1 MKMIFF
7 ALWGLSLLLM
17 LAAAAQLWRAFVRK
31 KEEVTRALAK
41 SLGLLF
47 VSIFCVRLAVGLYL
61 ADGALVKE
69 PNGLNLFETALD
81 SAVHSLQT
89 FSMDEGYTDYLFAG
103 RDLWQWMSGSAA
115 AVTLAGMYISLQ
127 NLLAPIAGG
136 AILLDLLSNL
146 FPWLRYHLQG
156 GRRKYVFSE
165 LNEPAVLL
173 AEDLV
178 RAEQGVRLVGEAAA
192 KGRMAVI
199 FTDAYVEKENEQR
212 AELLARARKLGGI
225 CLEDDLRQ
233 LRLPGRG
240 RVTYLLMDQDPVANL
255 DAAIALQTD
264 YRALCPKAD
273 EIDILVFS
281 QDENAGEIF
290 PVVVERGILHTG
302 EIFQHRGFL
311 FRGFLFRGQKP
322 LHITLQ
328 RHNPGW
334 ASLKMMMV
342 RCRSP
347 RMWSIVEKSV
357 GLILARQ
364 IQNVN
369 IPLPY

>member
-103 RDLWQWMSGSAA
+103 RDLWQWMSGSAS

-199 FTDAYVEKENEQR
+199 FTDAYVDKENEQR
-212 AELLARARKLGGI
+212 AELLDR
-225 CLEDDLRQ
+225 
-233 LRLPGRG
+233 
-240 RVTYLLMDQDPVANL
+240 
-255 DAAIALQTD
+255 
-264 YRALCPKAD
+264 
-273 EIDILVFS
+273 
-281 QDENAGEIF
+281 
-290 PVVVERGILHTG
+290 
-302 EIFQHRGFL
+302 
-311 FRGFLFRGQKP
+311 
-322 LHITLQ
+322 
-328 RHNPGW
+328 
-334 ASLKMMMV
+334 
-342 RCRSP
+342 
-347 RMWSIVEKSV
+347 KSV
-357 GLILARQ
+357 
-364 IQNVN
+364 V
-369 IPLPY
+369 

>member
-1 MKMIFF
+1 MVLAFGEIMVGTVAGTENYYGTELSVCEPAYQIEKGLAF
-7 ALWGLSLLLM
+7 ALRGFCTVQK
-17 LAAAAQLWRAFVRK
+17 AV
-31 KEEVTRALAK
+31 EE
-41 SLGLLF
+41 F
-47 VSIFCVRLAVGLYL
+47 
-61 ADGALVKE
+61 
-69 PNGLNLFETALD
+69 
-81 SAVHSLQT
+81 
-89 FSMDEGYTDYLFAG
+89 
-103 RDLWQWMSGSAA
+103 
-115 AVTLAGMYISLQ
+115 
-127 NLLAPIAGG
+127 GG
-136 AILLDLLSNL
+136 G
-146 FPWLRYHLQG
+146 FG
-156 GRRKYVFSE
+156 G
-165 LNEPAVLL
+165 
-173 AEDLV
+173 
-178 RAEQGVRLVGEAAA
+178 GC
-192 KGRMAVI
+192 
-199 FTDAYVEKENEQR
+199 T
-212 AELLARARKLGGI
+212 
-225 CLEDDLRQ
+225 
-233 LRLPGRG
+233 
-240 RVTYLLMDQDPVANL
+240 
-255 DAAIALQTD
+255 
-264 YRALCPKAD
+264 
-273 EIDILVFS
+273 

>member
-1 MKMIFF
+1 MAKFDFKKLVNDSADKLKNGAQKAQEAVKEFDIKT
-7 ALWGLSLLLM
+7 
-17 LAAAAQLWRAFVRK
+17 AAGDVMTKGKDAAEYFKQKTDETVQAVSQAVRK

-178 RAEQGVRLVGEAAA
+178 RAEQGVR
-192 KGRMAVI
+192 
-199 FTDAYVEKENEQR
+199 
-212 AELLARARKLGGI
+212 
-225 CLEDDLRQ
+225 
-233 LRLPGRG
+233 
-240 RVTYLLMDQDPVANL
+240 
-255 DAAIALQTD
+255 
-264 YRALCPKAD
+264 
-273 EIDILVFS
+273 
-281 QDENAGEIF
+281 
-290 PVVVERGILHTG
+290 
-302 EIFQHRGFL
+302 
-311 FRGFLFRGQKP
+311 
-322 LHITLQ
+322 
-328 RHNPGW
+328 
-334 ASLKMMMV
+334 
-342 RCRSP
+342 
-347 RMWSIVEKSV
+347 
-357 GLILARQ
+357 
-364 IQNVN
+364 QNSS
-369 IPLPY
+369 